1 MDRVARHRKAR
12 PRRPLDPLRDFL
24 ATETSG
30 ALLVVVA
37 AVCALVWA
45 NSPWQHG
52 YDSFWHHH
60 LGFTAG
66 NLRLGLDL
74 HGWVNDALMTIFFL
88 LVGLEIKREIT
99 FGSLASRRA
108 ALTPVIAAIGGM
120 LVPAATYLA
129 IAGRTASHGWAVPM
143 ATDIALAVGVIAVV
157 GERIPTSLRA
167 LLLGLA
173 VVDDIGGI
181 IVIAAVYSTGI
192 SFVWLGIGVV
202 AIVVAAFVRRL
213 PVPTS
218 PTLVVLGI
226 VAWLCLHAA
235 GIHPTLAGVA
245 IGLLVPAGE
254 TTDPEHDTS
263 MVAWWEHVL
272 HPWSSFMIVPVF
284 ALANSGIEISSNQL
298 SAAVRSPVTWGV
310 LLGLLV
316 GKPVGVL
323 LGTFAG
329 VRGGVA
335 DRPEGASW
343 WQIGGIGT
351 TAGIGFTVALFITD
365 LAFDDAARSDAKLAI
380 LGASALSAVAG
391 LVILTRRVGRVDVNA
406 SSS

>member
-1 MDRVARHRKAR
+1 LPGSFVGIGELVMDRVARHRAAR
-12 PRRPLDPLRDFL
+12 PPRRPLDPLRDFL
-24 ATETSG
+24 ATEASG
-30 ALLVVVA
+30 AILIVAAAVVA
-37 AVCALVWA
+37 LIWA

-52 YDSFWHHH
+52 YDSLRHRR

-74 HGWVNDALMTIFFL
+74 HGWVNDALVTIFFF

-99 FGSLASRRA
+99 FGNLASRRA

-120 LVPAATYLA
+120 LIPAATYLA

-181 IVIAAVYSTGI
+181 IIIAAVYSTGI
-192 SFVWLGIGVV
+192 SFVWLGFGVG
-202 AIVVAAFVRRL
+202 AIVVAGFVRRL

-218 PTLVVLGI
+218 PALVVLGI
-226 VAWLCLHAA
+226 AAWVCLHAA

-245 IGLLVPAGE
+245 IGLLVRAGAM
-254 TTDPEHDTS
+254 TDPKPETS

-272 HPWSSFMIVPVF
+272 HPWSSYLIVPVF
-284 ALANSGIEISSNQL
+284 ALANSGIEISGDQL
-298 SAAVRSPVTWGV
+298 AAAIRSPVTWGV
-310 LLGLLV
+310 LLGLWWASPSACCSAPSPACAAASPTDPRV
-316 GKPVGVL
+316 P
-323 LGTFAG
+323 
-329 VRGGVA
+329 RGGRSA
-335 DRPEGASW
+335 GSGPRPGSASPW
-343 WQIGGIGT
+343 PCSSPSWPST
-351 TAGIGFTVALFITD
+351 TPPSNRTPSWRSS
-365 LAFDDAARSDAKLAI
+365 ARRHCRPS
-380 LGASALSAVAG
+380 LGS
-391 LVILTRRVGRVDVNA
+391 
-406 SSS
+406 